1 MSTEHSS
8 FPPPPPTHSEV
19 PEGKECGYCTDPI
32 TSENYAEYLPFPPV
46 EGSANEGEN
55 EWKWIPSVYCMDC
68 LEYMIPQKWSLFM
81 ENLRT
86 IKCAKAQRR
95 MIEEGPPINFHDP
108 KGMPCPNNGEIY
120 MFWYCKDNVTK
131 SAKLPDSLIGEEREA
146 FIEHLKQFPP
156 LIDDDTENVTDEA

>member
-8 FPPPPPTHSEV
+8 FPPPPTTHSEV
-19 PEGKECGYCTDPI
+19 PAEKECRCCYGPI
-32 TSENYAEYLPFPPV
+32 TSENYAEYLPFPPQ
-46 EGSANEGEN
+46 EPANGDEQD
-55 EWKWIPSVYCMDC
+55 EWKWLPSVYCMDC

-81 ENLRT
+81 EKLAT
-86 IKCAKAQRR
+86 IKCATAQRR
-95 MIEEGPPINFHDP
+95 VIEEGPPINFHDHNAL
-108 KGMPCPNNGEIY
+108 PCPNNGEIY

-156 LIDDDTENVTDEA
+156 AVADDNPETVTDN